1 MEKDISCPLAL
12 FTILLVGLA
21 LASGED
27 ASTTNT
33 KLTGSSVCRVDETS
47 RGEEE
52 RAIVER
58 QSAAPLKQSADSVE
72 DDAAST
78 QQSAKVD
85 VASPQESA
93 DSAEQGSASPQ
104 ESSDSAKKQGAEVA
118 KEEPASA
125 SESES
130 EWKKC
135 ISCDDGKCK
144 ACGGSGK
151 YFSVITVTCKVCR
164 GTGKCVVCNG
174 EARFPA
180 NVSQNYIYH
189 FECVSCRRKG
199 YCEYCSGSGEADWD
213 RGKPCD
219 MCNGLGICGSCSG
232 AGEIFMRN
240 GRTLN
245 DKDAPGDS
253 TFTPPRYESYVA
265 SESCDRCSGTGRC
278 SACRGVRGMNPQFS
292 CEYCNN
298 SLHCDKCGG
307 DGLIEKTKTRR
318 AY

>member
-12 FTILLVGLA
+12 VTILFVGLV

-27 ASTTNT
+27 ASTTNA
-33 KLTGSSVCRVDETS
+33 KLTGSSVCRVDEAKRS
-47 RGEEE
+47 EED
-52 RAIVER
+52 RATAER
-58 QSAAPLKQSADSVE
+58 QDVAPPQKAAESAE
-72 DDAAST
+72 EDAAST
-78 QQSAKVD
+78 QQSA
-85 VASPQESA
+85 
-93 DSAEQGSASPQ
+93 DSVE
-104 ESSDSAKKQGAEVA
+104 KQGAEVA
-118 KEEPASA
+118 KEEPAS
-125 SESES
+125 
-130 EWKKC
+130 EWEKC

-180 NVSQNYIYH
+180 NVLQNYIYH

-199 YCEYCSGSGEADWD
+199 YCEYCGGSGESDWD

-219 MCNGLGICGSCSG
+219 NCDGLGICGMCCG

-240 GRTLN
+240 GRALN

-253 TFTPPRYESYVA
+253 TFNPPRYESYTA
-265 SESCDRCSGTGRC
+265 SESCDRCSGSGICQGCRWGR
-278 SACRGVRGMNPQFS
+278 VYDPQRF
-292 CEYCNN
+292 CEFCNN
-298 SLHCDKCGG
+298 SRECDKCGG